1 MKREK
6 DNWIRKEEGE
16 DRSMSV
22 RSWGERRLRGEASAC
37 FTRALTHT
45 VPLSSDGSTKRQNR
59 RELSIVAKA
68 TFESTLPLFKDAT
81 NPEPGSLSILLGI

>member
-22 RSWGERRLRGEASAC
+22 RSWGERRLRGEASALI
-37 FTRALTHT
+37 TRALTHT
-45 VPLSSDGSTKRQNR
+45 VPLSSDRLYET
-59 RELSIVAKA
+59 AK
-68 TFESTLPLFKDAT
+68 SRIIYHRKGDVRIDAS
-81 NPEPGSLSILLGI
+81 SL